1 LRRRTMARKNAA
13 VKSKRLYLS
22 RKERK
27 VAGVCGGIAEYAEL
41 DPTVIRLLFI
51 MFALMTAIVGGVFF
65 YLLAWAMIP
74 SKE

>member
-1 LRRRTMARKNAA
+1 MARKNAS